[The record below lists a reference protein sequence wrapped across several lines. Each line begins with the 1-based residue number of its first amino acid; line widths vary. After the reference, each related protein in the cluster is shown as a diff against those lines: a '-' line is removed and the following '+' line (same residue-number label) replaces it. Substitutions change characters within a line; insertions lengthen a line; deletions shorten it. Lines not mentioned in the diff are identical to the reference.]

1 MRYLLMLGLVVVLL
15 AASCGGGEAE
25 PTQTTAP
32 AAAPSPTPQPAAET
46 LAFLRDGDIWLIGP
60 AGTGERRLD
69 LSGVRSFSWVS
80 ADELDIVIGTDDNQR
95 HLLVDLEGNARE
107 LPFPAGGSWSRD
119 SQRYVVVINE
129 QVVVFARNGTEVA
142 RLNVRPPVD
151 TGPKPQNCGGTPPGG
166 GPDKLFFNPPVFSAD
181 GQRILVAV
189 SCQSLISAVGS
200 LYGALQ
206 DVPISGAA
214 PRALPLRIDVGR
226 STGAR
231 VAPEG
236 GRIAVKRVDH
246 ASACGND
253 HGVILL
259 EPDGTTTRE
268 LTVAAV
274 VEELSQRTPPGDW
287 VGGLIGYDWSPQ
299 GDALVVAYYTAVC
312 VAGSPP
318 YVAGL
323 YIVRLDGSEEKP
335 ADGPA
340 HSPAWSPSGRY
351 IAYVAQESFGNVT
364 EPPLLRLFDLT
375 TREVVE
381 LGQGEQPAW
390 RPQR

>member
-1 MRYLLMLGLVVVLL
+1 MVRLVYFLMPLVCAFAL
-15 AASCGGGEAE
+15 ACGGGDEPA
-25 PTQTTAP
+25 PTQTSAP
-32 AAAPSPTPQPAAET
+32 TSEPSGET
-46 LAFLRDGDIWLIGP
+46 LAFLRDGNIRLVQVESGD
-60 AGTGERRLD
+60 ERALPP
-69 LSGVRSFSWVS
+69 SGVESFSWITANEIDAVT
-80 ADELDIVIGTDDNQR
+80 GTPNEAQR
-95 HLLVDLEGNARE
+95 HLLVDLAGHVRE
-107 LPFPAGGSWSRD
+107 LPFPAGGSWSREG
-119 SQRYVVVINE
+119 QRYVVVINE

-142 RLNVRPPVD
+142 RLHVRPPVD
-151 TGPKPQNCGGTPPGG
+151 TGPKPQNCGDS
-166 GPDKLFFNPPVFSAD
+166 DKLFFNQPVFSAD

-189 SCQSLISAVGS
+189 SCQSLISATGG
-200 LYGALQ
+200 LYGVLQ
-206 DVPISGAA
+206 DVPFDGAA
-214 PRALPLRIDVGR
+214 PRLLPVRIDVGR
-226 STGAR
+226 SSGAR

-246 ASACGND
+246 ASACGNS

-274 VEELSQRTPPGDW
+274 VEDLSQRTPPGDW

-299 GDALVVAYYTAVC
+299 GDALVAAYYTAVC
-312 VAGSPP
+312 VAGLPP

-323 YIVRLDGSEEKP
+323 HVLEADGSAEEKL

-390 RPQR
+390 RPQP